1 MRRTFIAVAL
11 LTAALALPAGAG
23 AGAGAGSS
31 ITIRLGDGIAVK
43 KSHILCAVQVSHT
56 LVPGQKLV
64 ACYFIGPKGAPLAK
78 TYTVALA
85 VNGEVAL
92 GRVGT
97 DGKLQVVTTRGGG
110 GSAPAPP
117 RKERKGTLRQVGLDT
132 AVLVKGTAITCAVS
146 TQKFGGEPARTVA
159 CFKVNP
165 QKKPRPNSWGIG
177 ITDGGAFLVRFDKN
191 SKGSPVKVVQHG
203 K

>member
-1 MRRTFIAVAL
+1 MRRMFIAVAL
-11 LTAALALPAGAG
+11 LAAALALPAGAG
-23 AGAGAGSS
+23 AGAGRT
-31 ITIRLGDGIAVK
+31 ITLRLGDGFAVK
-43 KSHILCAVQVSHT
+43 KSNILCAVQISHT

-64 ACYFIGPKGAPLAK
+64 ACYFIGPKGAPLPK
-78 TYTVALA
+78 TYAVALA
-85 VNGEVAL
+85 VNGEAAL

-97 DGKLQVVTTRGGG
+97 DGKLEVVTTRGGG
-110 GSAPAPP
+110 SAPAPAG
-117 RKERKGTLRQVGLDT
+117 KERKGALHSVGLGA

-146 TQKFGGEPARTVA
+146 TQKFGGKPARTVA

-165 QKKPRPNSWGIG
+165 KKQPRPNSYGIG
-177 ITDGGAFLVRFDKN
+177 ITDGGAFIVHFDKN

>member
-1 MRRTFIAVAL
+1 MRRTFITTEL

-64 ACYFIGPKGAPLAK
+64 ACYFIG
-78 TYTVALA
+78 
-85 VNGEVAL
+85 
-92 GRVGT
+92 
-97 DGKLQVVTTRGGG
+97 
-110 GSAPAPP
+110 
-117 RKERKGTLRQVGLDT
+117 RKGTLRQVGLDT

-165 QKKPRPNSWGIG
+165 QKKP
-177 ITDGGAFLVRFDKN
+177 
-191 SKGSPVKVVQHG
+191 
-203 K
+203 